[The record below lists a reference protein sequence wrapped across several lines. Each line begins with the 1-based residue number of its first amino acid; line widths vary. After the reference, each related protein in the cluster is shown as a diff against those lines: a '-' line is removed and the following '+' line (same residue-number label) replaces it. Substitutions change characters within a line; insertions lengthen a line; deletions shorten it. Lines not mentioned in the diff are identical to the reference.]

1 MDASR
6 MEAADKAKQQPATAK
21 PEGEAAAAPAG
32 DVDLTRE
39 RIDKAEWDAMSPLAR
54 SRINAF
60 RGKIKEYG
68 GLLHDMAPKAKT
80 FDDLNGWMGSVRMTQ
95 DEFVNGLQIMAL
107 MKTDPAKAWQALQPV
122 IADLRSRIG
131 EELPEDLAKAVEEGT
146 INEESA
152 RRLSRET
159 RERMRLQEQMRERES
174 VEEQTRAANAE
185 AAVHDSIRRSIES
198 WEGNWKATDPDYPKK
213 AERVWEAMFS
223 VMEAERRAGKPITNA
238 RVLEIAKAARTKVEA
253 WMTGLVPPAREKT
266 PVAGNGNAANAS
278 RQPSSAL
285 EAARMALGR

>member
-1 MDASR
+1 MAEESVVEQPTSAPDAPAPDASAPASPDTGATPASPAPDAGATDKPEAGDPPKSALDAVRRVMDASR

-95 DEFVNGLQIMAL
+95 DEFVSGLQIMAL
-107 MKTDPAKAWQALQPV
+107 MKTDPAKAWQAL
-122 IADLRSRIG
+122 
-131 EELPEDLAKAVEEGT
+131 
-146 INEESA
+146 
-152 RRLSRET
+152 
-159 RERMRLQEQMRERES
+159 
-174 VEEQTRAANAE
+174 
-185 AAVHDSIRRSIES
+185 
-198 WEGNWKATDPDYPKK
+198 
-213 AERVWEAMFS
+213 
-223 VMEAERRAGKPITNA
+223 
-238 RVLEIAKAARTKVEA
+238 
-253 WMTGLVPPAREKT
+253 
-266 PVAGNGNAANAS
+266 
-278 RQPSSAL
+278 
-285 EAARMALGR
+285 